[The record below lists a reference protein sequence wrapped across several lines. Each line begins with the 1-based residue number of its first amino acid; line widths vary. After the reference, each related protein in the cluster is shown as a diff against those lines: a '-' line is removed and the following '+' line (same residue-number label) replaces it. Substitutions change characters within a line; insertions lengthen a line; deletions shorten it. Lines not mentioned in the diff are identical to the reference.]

1 MNLVVIWSK
10 KADYMKFLSKCN
22 NGQTSLLSSVYSL
35 LSKPSLSSDIEQCI
49 MGITYSLLITVKAKT
64 DESDKKKSG

>member
-10 KADYMKFLSKCN
+10 KADYMKFLPKCN

-35 LSKPSLSSDIEQCI
+35 LSKPSLSSDIEQCV
-49 MGITYSLLITVKAKT
+49 MGITYSLLTVKAKT